1 MKLYLLGLF
10 LVFFQSFSF
19 CQTVSTQIIDEN
31 EYFIKTIEECVKLFY
46 EDYTTLS
53 SKDSIE
59 KVLEFESSVVPEY
72 PDSVICQRLSE
83 LNEKSA
89 FHLDCNPSTLSVI
102 RLFANKKRGFIK
114 IVLGRSNLYF
124 DLYESKLAEYD
135 LPYELKYLSVIESG
149 LRPQIK
155 SRAGALGLW
164 QFMYRTGKYFGL
176 KENSYIDERMDPYKA
191 TDAACRYLK
200 KLHGIYGDWNLAL
213 AAYNAGPG
221 NVNKAIRRSGNK
233 KTYWE
238 VRPFL
243 PRETQG
249 YVPNFIAATY
259 VMEYH
264 KEHNLLAVQ
273 PKTHRVLLD
282 TLCLK
287 KSVHMA
293 TISRLMNWDIETIKE
308 YNPIYK
314 REYIPKAT
322 PNSCILMPVEMSS
335 RLAGLEDSLYSLE
348 QSIYHPKP
356 IVDTSKNNTASVK
369 PFLIHSV
376 KSRETLTAIANK
388 YGTKADSISSWN
400 NLNTPNLLI
409 GQKLKVYISKSYKP
423 AEVQT
428 TTTTRKKKYHYVKS
442 GQNLTII
449 AKRYGISLRRIK
461 SLNPRVNPNKLM
473 IGQKLRVR

>member
-1 MKLYLLGLF
+1 LKLYLLSF
-10 LVFFQSFSF
+10 LLIFCQGFSF
-19 CQTVSTQIIDEN
+19 GQIDTINVKDEN
-31 EYFIKTIEECVKLFY
+31 EYFIQTIEECVKLFY
-46 EDYTTLS
+46 EDYTTRS

-59 KVLEFESSVVPEY
+59 KILQFESGVVPEY
-72 PDSVICQRLSE
+72 PDSIICQRLSE

-102 RLFANKKRGFIK
+102 RLFANKKRGFMK
-114 IVLGRSNLYF
+114 IVLGRSYLYF

-259 VMEYH
+259 VMEYY
-264 KEHNLLAVQ
+264 KEHNLMAVN
-273 PKTHRVLLD
+273 PKTQRVLLD
-282 TLCLK
+282 TICLQ

-348 QSIYHPKP
+348 QSIYNPKP
-356 IVDTSKNNTASVK
+356 IVDTSKNNASSIK

-376 KSRETLTAIANK
+376 KSKETLTSIAKK
-388 YGTKADSISSWN
+388 YSTHSDSLSNWN
-400 NLNTPNLLI
+400 NLTSTNLLI
-409 GQKLKVYISKSYKP
+409 GQKLKIYISKSYRP
-423 AEVQT
+423 NEVQT
-428 TTTTRKKKYHYVKS
+428 NTTTRKKKYHYVKS
-442 GQNLTII
+442 GQNLTVI

>member
-1 MKLYLLGLF
+1 MKLHLLSFF
-10 LVFFQSFSF
+10 LIFYQVFSF
-19 CQTVSTQIIDEN
+19 GQIDTTNIKDEN
-31 EYFIKTIEECVKLFY
+31 EYFIQTIEECVKLFY
-46 EDYTTLS
+46 EDFTTKS

-59 KVLEFESSVVPEY
+59 KILQFESGVVPEY
-72 PDSVICQRLSE
+72 PDSIICKRLSE
-83 LNEKSA
+83 LNEKST

-102 RLFANKKRGFIK
+102 RLFANKKRAFMK

-259 VMEYH
+259 VMEYY
-264 KEHNLLAVQ
+264 KEHNLRAVN
-273 PKTHRVLLD
+273 PKTQRVLLD
-282 TLCLK
+282 TICLQ

-322 PNSCILMPVEMSS
+322 PNSCILMPIKMSS

-348 QSIYHPKP
+348 QSIYNPKP
-356 IVDTSKNNTASVK
+356 IVDSSKKNTDSLK

-376 KSRETLTAIANK
+376 KSKETLSAIAKK
-388 YGTKADSISSWN
+388 YGTHSDSLLNWN
-400 NLNTPNLLI
+400 NLTTTNLLI
-409 GQKLKVYISKSYKP
+409 GQKLKIYISKSYKP
-423 AEVQT
+423 NVVKT
-428 TTTTRKKKYHYVKS
+428 NTTTRKKKYHYVKS
-442 GQNLTII
+442 GQNLTVI
-449 AKRYGISLRRIK
+449 AKKYGISLRRIK

>member
-1 MKLYLLGLF
+1 MKLYLLSF
-10 LVFFQSFSF
+10 LLIFCQGFSF
-19 CQTVSTQIIDEN
+19 GQIDTINVKDEN
-31 EYFIKTIEECVKLFY
+31 EYFIQTIEECVKLFY
-46 EDYTTLS
+46 EDYTTRS

-59 KVLEFESSVVPEY
+59 KILQFESGVVPEY
-72 PDSVICQRLSE
+72 PDSIICQRLSE

-102 RLFANKKRGFIK
+102 RLFANKKRGFMK
-114 IVLGRSNLYF
+114 IVLGRSYLYF

-176 KENSYIDERMDPYKA
+176 KENSYIDERMDPFKA

-259 VMEYH
+259 VMEYY
-264 KEHNLLAVQ
+264 KEHNLMAVN
-273 PKTHRVLLD
+273 PKTQRVLLD
-282 TLCLK
+282 TICLQ

-348 QSIYHPKP
+348 QSIYNPKP
-356 IVDTSKNNTASVK
+356 IVDTSKNNASSIK

-376 KSRETLTAIANK
+376 KSKETLTSIAKK
-388 YGTKADSISSWN
+388 YSTHSDSLSNWN
-400 NLNTPNLLI
+400 NLTSTNLLI
-409 GQKLKVYISKSYKP
+409 GQKLKIYISKSYKP
-423 AEVQT
+423 NEVQT
-428 TTTTRKKKYHYVKS
+428 NTTTRKKKYHYVKS
-442 GQNLTII
+442 GQNLTVI

>member
-1 MKLYLLGLF
+1 MKLYLLSFLF
-10 LVFFQSFSF
+10 IF
-19 CQTVSTQIIDEN
+19 CQGFYFGQIDTTNIKDEN
-31 EYFIKTIEECVKLFY
+31 EYFIQTIEECVKLFY
-46 EDYTTLS
+46 EDYTTRS

-59 KVLEFESSVVPEY
+59 KILQFESGVVPEY
-72 PDSVICQRLSE
+72 PDSIICQRLSK

-89 FHLDCNPSTLSVI
+89 FHLDCNSSTLSVI
-102 RLFANKKRGFIK
+102 RLFANKKRGFMK

-259 VMEYH
+259 VMEYY
-264 KEHNLLAVQ
+264 KEHNLMAVN
-273 PKTHRVLLD
+273 PKTQRVLLD
-282 TLCLK
+282 TICLQ

-348 QSIYHPKP
+348 QSIYNPKP
-356 IVDTSKNNTASVK
+356 IVDTSKNNASSIK

-376 KSRETLTAIANK
+376 KSKETLTSIAKK
-388 YGTKADSISSWN
+388 YGTHSDSLSNWN
-400 NLNTPNLLI
+400 NLTSTNLLI
-409 GQKLKVYISKSYKP
+409 GQKLKIYISKSYKP
-423 AEVQT
+423 NEVQT
-428 TTTTRKKKYHYVKS
+428 NTTNRKKKYHYVKS
-442 GQNLTII
+442 GQNLTVI